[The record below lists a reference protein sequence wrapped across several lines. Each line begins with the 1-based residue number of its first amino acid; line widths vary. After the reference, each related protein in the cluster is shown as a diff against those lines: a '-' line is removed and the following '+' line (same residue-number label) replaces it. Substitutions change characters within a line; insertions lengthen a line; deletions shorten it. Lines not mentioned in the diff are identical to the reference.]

1 MMEKKPLERVY
12 LLLGTNQGCKAR
24 NLSTAISLLVTEMAP
39 YLFSEIV
46 ESSVLETEP
55 WGFESQETFLNQ
67 AIAFDT
73 TLSAD
78 QVLKVCQYVENRLGR
93 DRSLPDFDQDGNR
106 IYHDRIIDIDILL
119 YGKHQI
125 NQPDLIVPH
134 PRLKER
140 EFALR
145 PLRELVPEQEWP
157 IIEGML

>member
-1 MMEKKPLERVY
+1 MEKKPLERVY

-39 YLFSEIV
+39 YLFSEIE

-93 DRSLPDFDQDGNR
+93 DRSLPDFDR
-106 IYHDRIIDIDILL
+106 R
-119 YGKHQI
+119 
-125 NQPDLIVPH
+125 
-134 PRLKER
+134 RLHHCRRDPLRPAKER
-140 EFALR
+140 DPQFHDE
-145 PLRELVPEQEWP
+145 
-157 IIEGML
+157 